1 MQLRFLALIF
11 LLALFAAAKDSSGP
25 LLVSH
30 NDIKGPLLDEAH
42 TEDLTIFP
50 DGRVTYNE
58 QGNDRKTGSFS
69 LRLTPQ
75 KLHRLNMLIQNKEIR
90 SLPADIPS
98 QIRTI
103 DYNWEKKMDLFRKGA
118 KQTVAIRNF
127 YPLLNTQRPA
137 YPRPLLELECVL
149 QEIQRSV
156 SKGPVPRG
164 DENWCPLVLEEA
176 R

>member
-1 MQLRFLALIF
+1 MRFRFLALIF
-11 LLALFAAAKDSSGP
+11 LLPLFAAAKDAPGP

-30 NDIKGPLLDEAH
+30 NDIKGPLQDEAH

-50 DGRVTYNE
+50 DGRVSYKE
-58 QGNDRKTGSFS
+58 QGNDRKTGSFDI
-69 LRLTPQ
+69 RLTPQ
-75 KLHRLNMLIQNKEIR
+75 KLRRLTRLIDSREIR
-90 SLPADIPS
+90 SLPAEIPS

-103 DYNWEKKMDLFRKGA
+103 DYNWEKKMDLFRQGS

-137 YPRPLLELECVL
+137 YPRALLELECML
-149 QEIQRSV
+149 QEIQRSA
-156 SKGPVPRG
+156 SRRPAPTG
-164 DENWCPLVLEEA
+164 DENFCPQVLGTA